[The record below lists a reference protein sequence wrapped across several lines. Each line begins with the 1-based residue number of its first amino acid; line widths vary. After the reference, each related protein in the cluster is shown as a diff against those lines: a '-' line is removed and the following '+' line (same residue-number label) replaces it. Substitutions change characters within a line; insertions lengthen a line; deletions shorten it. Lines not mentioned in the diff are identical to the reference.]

1 MSDTSA
7 GYILLREGEKPDPTK
22 EQPFQKAAAAF
33 LKGVVSDPLLRLHDM
48 ATGVSYSAADSDVV
62 RMVYFSHLRPHDL
75 EVRSADGQTRK
86 PVQNV
91 QDTLQELARNKSGG
105 LFVPAEDLWVV
116 SPPESNSEFEQQ
128 VELLQRDR
136 KSVV

>member
-1 MSDTSA
+1 
-7 GYILLREGEKPDPTK
+7 
-22 EQPFQKAAAAF
+22 
-33 LKGVVSDPLLRLHDM
+33 
-48 ATGVSYSAADSDVV
+48 
-62 RMVYFSHLRPHDL
+62 MVYFSHLRPHDL

-116 SPPESNSEFEQQ
+116 SPPESNPQFDQQ
-128 VELLQRDR
+128 LDLLQRESPEMKAGEPTVRDDLPR
-136 KSVV
+136 DAASVPDSSIYPVD